1 MTSDK
6 KIIMALGERQ
16 KLARDFGVS
25 LPTVRSALN
34 GITHS
39 TLAEQIREEALRRG
53 GAIYQKVEATPPTD
67 KNQHPDPDLN
77 GKT

>member
-1 MTSDK
+1 MVPDK

-34 GITHS
+34 GVTHS
-39 TLAEQIREEALRRG
+39 ALAEQIREEALRRG
-53 GAIYQKVEATPPTD
+53 GTIYQKIDPPQTD
-67 KNQHPDPDLN
+67 AKP
-77 GKT
+77 